1 MKIRYPATPLLLV
14 AATLLFSHGALAQ
27 FLQQGPKLVGSGF
40 IASAR
45 QGSAVAFSAD
55 GNTAIVGGSDDRLL
69 SINDGI
75 GAAWIWVR
83 IDGFWVQQGPKLTG
97 VDAVGDARQGMSVS
111 ISADGNTAI
120 VGGAGDNARAGAAW
134 IWTRSAGVW
143 TQQGPKL
150 VSAGGRSQ
158 GTSVSLSA
166 DGNTAIVGGPDDNNG
181 NGAAWVWTRS
191 GGAWSQQ
198 GIKLVSNGVFRQG
211 QSVALS
217 ADGNTAIVGA
227 PYASKGGDG
236 ACVWTRNGGVWN
248 QQGTKLAG
256 LSGFTASE
264 QGISVALSADG
275 NTAIVGG
282 PGDNNDAGAAWI
294 WTRNAGVWTQQGRLN
309 GSDATG
315 AARQGTAVSLS
326 ADGNTALIGGP
337 ADAGGTGA
345 VWIWTRTDGF
355 WRRPV
360 GKLVGTGTVD
370 LGTVYQYD
378 GLGVSVALSADG
390 NTAIAG
396 RDNDDGFTGAAWT
409 WTRSGGAW
417 SQQSPKL
424 VGSGAEGIILQGSG
438 VAVSG
443 DGNTAIVGA
452 YGDHYRSGGAWIW
465 TRTGGVWTQQSVKL
479 VGSGAVGTANQGG
492 FVAISADGKTA
503 LVGGL
508 DDAEGKGAVWVWTR
522 EGATWTQQGTKLVGS
537 GAVGS
542 ALQGL
547 SGALSADGNTA
558 IISGFVDN
566 DSMGAA
572 WVWTRSGGI
581 WTQQGLKLVGSGAL
595 RASTGRV
602 HQGTSV
608 ALSADGNTAIVGG
621 PADNDGIGA
630 AWVWT
635 RSEGVWTQQG
645 PKLVVSDTAGA
656 AGQGLAVSLSAD
668 GNTALVGGTRDNGVS
683 GAVWVWTRSAGVW
696 TQQGPKLVGSG
707 AAGAAGQGYSTS
719 LSADGN
725 TALIGGYYDNNN
737 AGAAWVW
744 IRRGGIW
751 TQLGPKLVGAGAVG
765 RAGQGLSVSL
775 SADGR
780 TAIIGG
786 PYDNR
791 NSGAAWVFVL
801 PERQR
806 AIRH

>member
-1 MKIRYPATPLLLV
+1 
-14 AATLLFSHGALAQ
+14 
-27 FLQQGPKLVGSGF
+27 
-40 IASAR
+40 
-45 QGSAVAFSAD
+45 
-55 GNTAIVGGSDDRLL
+55 
-69 SINDGI
+69 
-75 GAAWIWVR
+75 
-83 IDGFWVQQGPKLTG
+83 
-97 VDAVGDARQGMSVS
+97 
-111 ISADGNTAI
+111 
-120 VGGAGDNARAGAAW
+120 
-134 IWTRSAGVW
+134 
-143 TQQGPKL
+143 
-150 VSAGGRSQ
+150 
-158 GTSVSLSA
+158 
-166 DGNTAIVGGPDDNNG
+166 
-181 NGAAWVWTRS
+181 
-191 GGAWSQQ
+191 
-198 GIKLVSNGVFRQG
+198 
-211 QSVALS
+211 
-217 ADGNTAIVGA
+217 
-227 PYASKGGDG
+227 
-236 ACVWTRNGGVWN
+236 
-248 QQGTKLAG
+248 
-256 LSGFTASE
+256 
-264 QGISVALSADG
+264 
-275 NTAIVGG
+275 
-282 PGDNNDAGAAWI
+282 
-294 WTRNAGVWTQQGRLN
+294 
-309 GSDATG
+309 
-315 AARQGTAVSLS
+315 
-326 ADGNTALIGGP
+326 
-337 ADAGGTGA
+337 
-345 VWIWTRTDGF
+345 
-355 WRRPV
+355 
-360 GKLVGTGTVD
+360 
-370 LGTVYQYD
+370 
-378 GLGVSVALSADG
+378 
-390 NTAIAG
+390 
-396 RDNDDGFTGAAWT
+396 
-409 WTRSGGAW
+409 
-417 SQQSPKL
+417 
-424 VGSGAEGIILQGSG
+424 
-438 VAVSG
+438 
-443 DGNTAIVGA
+443 
-452 YGDHYRSGGAWIW
+452 
-465 TRTGGVWTQQSVKL
+465 
-479 VGSGAVGTANQGG
+479 VGTANQGG

-558 IISGFVDN
+558 IIGGFVDN

-581 WTQQGLKLVGSGAL
+581 WSQQGLKLVGSGAL

-602 HQGTSV
+602 NQGTSV
-608 ALSADGNTAIVGG
+608 ALSADGNTAIVGA

-635 RSEGVWTQQG
+635 RSGGVWAQQG
-645 PKLVVSDTAGA
+645 PKLIGSDSAGFA
-656 AGQGLAVSLSAD
+656 AQGLAVSLSAD

-751 TQLGPKLVGAGAVG
+751 TQLGPKLVGAGAAG

-791 NSGAAWVFVL
+791 NAGAAWVFVL